1 MKEPRGPF
9 MCECE
14 GWAKNLPLING
25 YIDVGRIHGMGEY
38 RGERFHFCPWCGK
51 ELTTKEKKLK

>member
-1 MKEPRGPF
+1 